1 MTYTP
6 LGMKFNEDSSM
17 LRTESFLGVDYS
29 VSSTQIHQLRSPDM
43 MNCHINDDV
52 PDKRTGYER
61 IFTTSLG
68 VGKING
74 LAKYRKK
81 DGTLYRLAAHGT
93 KLYTWQ
99 KGVQPIEIYN
109 GLANSKVRFFVFNDK
124 CYIMDGTNYL
134 VYDGTTVSA
143 VPPYIPTILI
153 SKSPA
158 SGSADYGGT
167 ASEDW
172 NLLGSGFKESF
183 SGDGTTTLYQLSQTD
198 LDATTVTIVV
208 DNVEKVE
215 GTDFTVNR
223 TNGTITFS
231 SAPPTGTNNVIITAY
246 KTYSGFMDRIKK
258 CLFSVIF
265 GGSNDTRVF
274 ISGNPDYPEFV
285 RRSGLNDPSYWPEN
299 GQYKFSDTVKGFA
312 KQYDYLVVERER
324 GKHQVSFH
332 LNNGVASFPS
342 KPINDQVGTL
352 ASDSLQIIEN
362 NPVSLSKDGVYML
375 VASNVRDERN
385 VVHISN
391 EVDEK
396 LMKETNL
403 DQAISIEHDQKYWL
417 AVNGNVYVLDYTKKR
432 VNPYGEWI
440 PYDNI
445 PANCFLELEGE
456 LYFGS
461 STDGLIYRFKGKDE
475 ADAFNDDGQPIT
487 AYWSSKVFSFGA
499 DDQRKLVEK
508 AFFSLRPSIRTSADL
523 YVTTDRKARAKVNTT
538 RMDLIDYAY
547 FDYSKW
553 SYSTNTFPQETRTKV
568 KAKKIVYFQMELRN
582 DKLDEGMGIL
592 STALKYEYSGEVK

>member
-1 MTYTP
+1 M
-6 LGMKFNEDSSM
+6 LSFNTKIPPSPPP

-29 VSSTQIHQLRSPDM
+29 VSPTQVHQLRSPDM
-43 MNCHINDDV
+43 LNCHINDDV

-61 IFTTSLG
+61 VFTTSLG
-68 VGKING
+68 TGKMNG

-81 DGTLYRLAAHGT
+81 DGTLYRIAAHGT
-93 KLYTWQ
+93 KLYTWE
-99 KGVQPIEIYN
+99 KGVQPTEIYN

-124 CYIMDGTNYL
+124 CYIMDGTSFL
-134 VYDGTTVSA
+134 VYDGTTVNA
-143 VPPYIPTILI
+143 VPPYIPTVFI
-153 SKSPA
+153 SRDPA
-158 SGSADYGGT
+158 GGGT
-167 ASEDW
+167 PDEDW
-172 NLLGSGFKESF
+172 NLLGRGFKDSF
-183 SGDGTTTLYQLSQTD
+183 SADGTTTVYVLSRSG
-198 LDATTVTIVV
+198 LDADAVTAEVNGSTMAEGGGLTV
-208 DNVEKVE
+208 D
-215 GTDFTVNR
+215 R
-223 TNGTITFS
+223 TNGKVTFDA
-231 SAPPTGTNNVIITAY
+231 APDTGTNNVIITAY
-246 KTYSGFMDRIKK
+246 KTYNGFVDRVKK
-258 CLFSVIF
+258 CIYNVIF

-274 ISGNPDYPEFV
+274 ISGNPDYPEIV
-285 RRSGLNDPSYWPEN
+285 RRSGLNDPTYWPEN
-299 GQYKFSDTVKGFA
+299 GFYQYSDTVKGFA

-324 GKHQVSFH
+324 GKHQVSFQ

-352 ASDSLQIIEN
+352 APDSLQIIEN

-391 EVDEK
+391 EVDDK
-396 LMKETNL
+396 LMKEANL

-432 VNPYGEWI
+432 ANPYGEWF
-440 PYDNI
+440 PYNNI
-445 PANCFLELEGE
+445 HASCFLELEGE

-461 STDGLIYRFKGKDE
+461 SSDGLIYRFKGKDE
-475 ADAFNDDGQPIT
+475 ADAFNDDGQAIT
-487 AYWSSKVFSFGA
+487 AYWNSKVYSFGV

-508 AFFSLRPSIRTSADL
+508 VFFSLRPAIRTSAEL
-523 YVTTDRKARAKVNTT
+523 YVTTDRKARQKVDTT
-538 RMDLIDYAY
+538 RMDIIDYAY

-582 DKLDEGMGIL
+582 EELDEGMGIL
-592 STALKYEYSGEVK
+592 STAIKYEYSGEVK